1 MWARVEG
8 ASIKEIIPRPKAM
21 IIGDTQYPQ
30 NIFSLWAEADLKGIG
45 IYPITMDKT
54 NLKNGRYYNNTD
66 ITYTWDSDNETVTGA
81 YGTATAQNL
90 ATLKEERKVEVNN
103 TAGGLLDD
111 YDWYT
116 LRAASGGTAIPSSVS
131 TYQAAVRTKANQ
143 HTTAI
148 NAAANVDA
156 LAALTFDW
164 PSEPS

>member
-1 MWARVEG
+1 MWAKIESDTVT
-8 ASIKEIIPRPKAM
+8 EIIPRPKAI
-21 IIGDTQYPQ
+21 IIGDVQYPA
-30 NIFSLWAEADLKGIG
+30 NIFELWSASELEAIG

-116 LRAASGGTAIPSSVS
+116 LRAASGGTAIPSSIA
-131 TYQAAVRTKANQ
+131 TYQAAVRTKANE
-143 HTTAI
+143 HE
-148 NAAANVDA
+148 AAVKAAVD
-156 LAALTFDW
+156 LL
-164 PSEPS
+164 SIIHI